1 MNTAEF
7 LTIAA
12 SVVPDRVG
20 LICEGHQENFA
31 QLQERVLRLANALQA
46 LGLQKGDKVAVIS
59 LNSIP
64 YVETYYAA
72 AKLGLVFVPIN
83 YRAKREELIYML
95 NHSESAAVLVGERYL
110 GLVNSLRDEL
120 KTVRHF
126 IAYDARPPEMINYED
141 LLAQHPPEELFV
153 DVEDSDPTILMYT
166 SGTTALPKGVVLTHL
181 AMSVYVTNTISPADP
196 TAEEWEIQLL
206 AVPFYHIAGA
216 TTMLSAVWG
225 GRTLVILPQF
235 DATAWLEAVQRYRV
249 THSFLVPTM
258 VKRVI
263 EHPDFNEYD
272 LSSLRL
278 LAYGAA
284 PMPYEV
290 LIQAIEKFRRWPNV
304 GLMNAYGQ
312 TESTSTLTFLGPE
325 DHRIPEEP
333 GPEREK
339 ALRRLR
345 SVGRPMPDVEVA
357 IMDPQGNILPP
368 GQEGEIVASGPRVMA
383 GYWKREEETAEALK
397 DGWLHTG
404 DVGYM
409 DEDGYVYITGRTKDL
424 IIRGGENIAP
434 GEIEA
439 VLDQHP
445 KVAEAAVIGVPD
457 VEWGEEVKAIIIPKD
472 PRDLPSLEELT
483 AFVKG
488 RLASYKAPKYYA
500 FVSDLPRNYLGK
512 VLKTELR
519 KLYGEPKN
527 EVALE
532 AAPAS
537 QE

>member
-20 LICEGHQENFA
+20 LICEGREETFG
-31 QLQERVLRLANALQA
+31 QLQERVLRLANALQS
-46 LGLQKGDKVAVIS
+46 LGLSKGDRLAVLA
-59 LNSIP
+59 LNSIE
-64 YVETYYAA
+64 YVETYYAS

-95 NHSESAAVLVGERYL
+95 NNSESVALLVGQRYL
-110 GLVNSLRDEL
+110 GLADSIKGEL
-120 KTVRHF
+120 STVRHY
-126 IAYDARPPEMINYED
+126 ICYDARPEGMLNYDD
-141 LLAQHPPEELFV
+141 LLAQHPPEEVFV
-153 DVEDSDPTILMYT
+153 EVDDSDPTILMYT

-181 AMSVYVTNTISPADP
+181 AMSVYVTNTVSPADP
-196 TAEEWEIQLL
+196 TAEEWEVQLL

-235 DATAWLEAVQRYRV
+235 DAQAWLEAVQRYRV
-249 THSFLVPTM
+249 THAFLVPTM

-263 EHPDFNEYD
+263 EHPDFDKYD

-290 LIQAIEKFRRWPNV
+290 LINAIEKFRKWPNV

-368 GQEGEIVASGPRVMA
+368 GQEGEIVVAGPRVMA
-383 GYWKREEETAEALK
+383 GYWRRDEETAQTLK

-404 DVGYM
+404 DVGYI
-409 DEDGYVYITGRTKDL
+409 DEEGYVYITGRTKDL

-434 GEIEA
+434 GEIEN
-439 VLDQHP
+439 VLEQHP

-472 PRDLPSLEELT
+472 FQDLPTPEELT
-483 AFVKG
+483 AFVKE

-500 FVSDLPRNYLGK
+500 FVPDFPRNYLGK

-519 KLYGEPKN
+519 TLYGEPKN
-527 EVALE
+527 EVVS
-532 AAPAS
+532 PS
-537 QE
+537 PTTGS